1 MSSASTRRDVRVP
14 PSTSPRD
21 VICRDIS
28 DALYR
33 LRIYRVSGTRHQVA
47 VAQRRL
53 DWLLDRLCLITHKE
67 GEGKPT

>member
-1 MSSASTRRDVRVP
+1 MNRTSTQKDASAPLSS
-14 PSTSPRD
+14 SPRD
-21 VICRDIS
+21 LICRDIS

-67 GEGKPT
+67 GEG